1 MSLICLTWC
10 ISTSSEIPHIT
21 HAAPNLD
28 FVNLAFQTLSILFP
42 PPLPEGGEGILFKGS
57 NIIPPTLAILVA
69 LVYEMSIK
77 ETLLSLSTLYP
88 RSFPNFPKVLASVLS
103 LNFLAKVKAHDSFTN
118 HPILEI
124 EILFL
129 AKL

>member
-28 FVNLAFQTLSILFP
+28 FVNLAFQTLS
-42 PPLPEGGEGILFKGS
+42 ILFKGS